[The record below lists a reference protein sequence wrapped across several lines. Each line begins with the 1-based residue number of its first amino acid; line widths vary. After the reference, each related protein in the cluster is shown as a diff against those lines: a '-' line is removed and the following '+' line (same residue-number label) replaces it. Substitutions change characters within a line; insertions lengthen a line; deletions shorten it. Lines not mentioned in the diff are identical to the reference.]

1 MKMKIVTYNIQH
13 GVGRDGVSDLQRI
26 ADTVDGAD
34 VIGLNEVERFWPR
47 GNGLI
52 DQPAELA
59 ALLPHYYWIYGPYFD
74 MDASERLDDNTILNR
89 RRQHGSMILSRR
101 PIVSSRL
108 HCFPKFNT
116 NTAFNMQLG
125 GLEAVIDCPSQPI
138 RFYSVHLSS
147 VQSEER
153 LAQIRTLLEID
164 RRTRVEGGVW
174 TGDGI
179 FGAVDWSGGK
189 APPPGPTATIIMG
202 DFNAEPDSE
211 EYQLMSGAV
220 WEPTNDES
228 STNDFVDCWHAVGDG
243 TDGATYFEN
252 PRPDVDHDMRIDY
265 IFASANL
272 AEKLGRARVDRDAQG
287 SDHQPLW
294 LDFDS

>member
-1 MKMKIVTYNIQH
+1 MKIVTYNIQY
-13 GVGRDGVSDLQRI
+13 GVGTDGGFDLQRI

-47 GNGLI
+47 GNGLV

-59 ALLPHYYWIYGPYFD
+59 ALLPHYYWVYGPYCD
-74 MDASERLDDNTILNR
+74 LDGSEQREDNTILNR
-89 RRQHGSMILSRR
+89 RGQHGSMILSRQ
-101 PIVSSRL
+101 PIVTSRL
-108 HCFPKFNT
+108 HCFPKFET
-116 NTAFNMQLG
+116 NTEFNMQLG
-125 GLEAVIDCPSQPI
+125 GLEAVIDYPSQPI

-174 TGDGI
+174 TGDGSI
-179 FGAVDWSGGK
+179 GAVDWSGGK
-189 APPPGPTATIIMG
+189 VPPPRPSATIIMG
-202 DFNAEPDSE
+202 DFNAEPDSQ

-220 WEPTNDES
+220 SGPTNDAF
-228 STNDFVDCWHAVGDG
+228 NFNGFVDCWHAVGDG
-243 TDGATYFEN
+243 TDGATYFDN
-252 PRPDVDHDMRIDY
+252 PRPDVNHDMRIDY
-265 IFASANL
+265 IFVSANL

-294 LDFDS
+294 LEFAF